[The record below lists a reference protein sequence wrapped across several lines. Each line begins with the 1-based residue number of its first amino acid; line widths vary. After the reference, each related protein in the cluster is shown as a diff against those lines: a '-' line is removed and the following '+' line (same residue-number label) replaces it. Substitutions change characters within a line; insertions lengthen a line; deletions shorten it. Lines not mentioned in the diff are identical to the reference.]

1 MVNYKCPRCNYNTY
15 QKSDIRKHFLRKKIC
30 KPIYQKIPI
39 DECYKQILKEDYPK
53 CHVTLNFT
61 EKDKKSLNFTEKN
74 LNNSKFTTDNS
85 SNNSIIPQFSECEE
99 IPQIISENLACNFC
113 KKIYT
118 RKDNLNRH
126 LKSCKKK
133 NTYLVNSDTISYSAH
148 EVEELLKKERE
159 KSQYVIGELKSQ
171 IEVLLKNQGNNNTH
185 TTNYNIVVNSFGKE
199 NLDYIS
205 NEFVQNLINSGPI
218 SSIPTLLKYIHFNPN
233 HKENHNVKI
242 SNKKQNY
249 AQIFNGIEW
258 EYRDKHVTI
267 EDMSDR
273 AYEILNKHYISG
285 SNKYM
290 DSFKSQYDE
299 NSKVLSKRLHKDT
312 ELMILNNQKIF

>member
-1 MVNYKCPRCNYNTY
+1 MVLYNCPRCNYNTY

-30 KPIYQKIPI
+30 YPSSKDISIE
-39 DECYKQILKEDYPK
+39 ECYKKILGEIYPK
-53 CHVTLNFT
+53 SHETLNFT
-61 EKDKKSLNFTEKN
+61 EKKNKSLNFTEKPTN
-74 LNNSKFTTDNS
+74 SLNFTEKNS
-85 SNNSIIPQFSECEE
+85 SINSELTHTEKSQLINTDKC
-99 IPQIISENLACNFC
+99 NLVCKYCN
-113 KKIYT
+113 KIYT

-126 LKSCKKK
+126 VKSCKK
-133 NTYLVNSDTISYSAH
+133 NNNLIQTGMVSYSVY
-148 EVEELLKKERE
+148 EVEELLQQERA

-199 NLDYIS
+199 NIDYIS
-205 NEFVQNLINSGPI
+205 NEFIQNLIDSGPI

-258 EYRDKHVTI
+258 EYRDKHNTI

-299 NSKVLSKRLHKDT
+299 NSKNLCKRLHKDT
-312 ELMILNNQKIF
+312 ELMIINNQKIF